1 VGGVS
6 LEAGPPPGTS
16 PEPETVGGVL
26 PAIDPALAPPK
37 PGPGK
42 RLLRVL
48 VVVLSAALFVRV
60 LWVADLRNVAGLL
73 ADVGPL
79 ALLAVVP
86 YGVAVTVDTA
96 GWAAILRG
104 LEARVAT
111 WRLLRLRLSTEA
123 VQLSFPGGPILAEG
137 LKVWFLSRQFGVAIP
152 EGSASLAVKKALQV
166 GTQGVYLLTAG
177 VVAGS
182 ALPEGSKLRVALF
195 LLGILSSVVAA
206 GMIAVLLSGRIAERL
221 FRLLRRVPVVR
232 VQQWMIA
239 REVAFMDTDQHVRA
253 VLQSHVRGLVVAFV
267 WILAGW
273 FAEAGESWVLLKLLG
288 VDLSFAAV
296 LAFEPVVSFAR
307 SAAFFIPAGLGVQDA
322 GYMAFLRR
330 AGIPD
335 AVNRAAAFVL
345 LKRFKEVVWIAVGWI
360 LLLASRRRA
369 DEPTLPPGPA
379 SRHAQGAPF

>member
-1 VGGVS
+1 MS
-6 LEAGPPPGTS
+6 LDAGPS
-16 PEPETVGGVL
+16 PDISAEVEPKTRVL
-26 PAIDPALAPPK
+26 PAIDPALVPPK
-37 PGPGK
+37 PGPGR

-111 WRLLRLRLSTEA
+111 RRLLRLRLSTEA

-137 LKVWFLSRQFGVAIP
+137 LKVWFLSRRFGVPIP
-152 EGSASLAVKKALQV
+152 EGSASLAVKKALQI
-166 GTQGVYLLTAG
+166 GTQGVYLLTAA

-182 ALPEGSKLRVALF
+182 ALPEGSGLRAVLF
-195 LLGILSSVVAA
+195 GLGTLSSLVSA
-206 GMIAVLLSGRIAERL
+206 GMIAVLLSGRVAERL
-221 FRLLRRVPVVR
+221 WRLLRRVPVAR
-232 VQQWMIA
+232 VQSWMIA

-253 VLQSHVRGLVVAFV
+253 VLQSHARGLVVAFV

-273 FAEAGESWVLLKLLG
+273 FAEAGETWVLLKLLRM
-288 VDLSFAAV
+288 DS
-296 LAFEPVVSFAR
+296 P
-307 SAAFFIPAGLGVQDA
+307 
-322 GYMAFLRR
+322 
-330 AGIPD
+330 
-335 AVNRAAAFVL
+335 
-345 LKRFKEVVWIAVGWI
+345 
-360 LLLASRRRA
+360 SRRC
-369 DEPTLPPGPA
+369 LPSSRSSPSPGALRSSSPRGSGFRTRGTWPSSARPA
-379 SRHAQGAPF
+379 SRTR

>member
-1 VGGVS
+1 MS

-182 ALPEGSKLRVALF
+182 ALPEGSKLRAALF
-195 LLGILSSVVAA
+195 LLGTLSSTVAA

-369 DEPTLPPGPA
+369 DEPTQPPRPP

>member
-1 VGGVS
+1 MT
-6 LEAGPPPGTS
+6 EA
-16 PEPETVGGVL
+16 EPKSGVL

-37 PGPGK
+37 PSPGK
-42 RLLRVL
+42 RLLRAL

-86 YGVAVTVDTA
+86 YGVAVTLDTA

-137 LKVWFLSRQFGVAIP
+137 LKVWFLSRTFGVAIP
-152 EGSASLAVKKALQV
+152 EGSASLAVKKTLQI
-166 GTQGVYLLTAG
+166 GTEGVYLLTAA

-182 ALPEGSKLRVALF
+182 ALPEGSGLRVVLF
-195 LLGILSSVVAA
+195 GLGILATLVSA
-206 GMIAVLLSGRIAERL
+206 GMIAVLLSGRVAERL
-221 FRLLRRVPVVR
+221 FRLLRRVPVAR
-232 VQQWMIA
+232 VQTWMIA

-253 VLQSHVRGLVVAFV
+253 VLQSHVPGLAVAFL

-273 FAEAGESWVLLKLLG
+273 FAEAGETWVLLKLLG
-288 VDLSFAAV
+288 IDLSFAAV

-322 GYMAFLRR
+322 GYMAFLRQ
-330 AGIPD
+330 AGTPD

-345 LKRFKEVVWIAVGWI
+345 LKRFKEVVWIAIGWI
-360 LLLASRRRA
+360 LLLTARARQRDGRR
-369 DEPTLPPGPA
+369 LPAPA
-379 SRHAQGAPF
+379 EAQQRSSSGL

>member
-1 VGGVS
+1 VS

-16 PEPETVGGVL
+16 AEPEAVGGVL

-42 RLLRVL
+42 RLLRIL

-60 LWVADLRNVAGLL
+60 LWVADLRNVGGLL

-86 YGVAVTVDTA
+86 YGVAVIVDTA

-195 LLGILSSVVAA
+195 LLGILSSTVAA

-369 DEPTLPPGPA
+369 DEPTQPPRPP
-379 SRHAQGAPF
+379 SRQAQGAPF

>member
-1 VGGVS
+1 VS
-6 LEAGPPPGTS
+6 LDAGPPPGTRS
-16 PEPETVGGVL
+16 EPEAVGGVL

-137 LKVWFLSRQFGVAIP
+137 LKVWFLSRQFGVPIP

-166 GTQGVYLLTAG
+166 GTQGVYLLTAA

-206 GMIAVLLSGRIAERL
+206 GMISVLLSGRIAERL

-345 LKRFKEVVWIAVGWI
+345 LKRFKELFWIAVGWI

-369 DEPTLPPGPA
+369 GEPTPPPRPP
-379 SRHAQGAPF
+379 SRQAQGAPF